1 MVHKGYSCC
10 SQNTCLYFAYGA
22 NMCRETLSK
31 RGVQPVGPPRRA
43 RTLESDGWQIAFAH
57 RAGYATLM
65 KRDDDSMLQFP
76 NPHGVLYTLN
86 VDDLRKIE
94 SREVGYKRDRI
105 RVLTYNSDNCNEDE
119 IVEDVNVFVSVPWMV
134 LRLAV
139 APTER
144 YIGLLRQGA
153 VENGLDGEYVA
164 WLEAVP
170 SVEASK
176 LSQDYSYNDTL
187 SEAVAKGVA
196 LVMLALVCGAAL
208 LS

>member
-1 MVHKGYSCC
+1 
-10 SQNTCLYFAYGA
+10 
-22 NMCRETLSK
+22 MCRQTLSK

-43 RTLESDGWQIAFAH
+43 RTLESDDWQIAFSH

-65 KRDDDSMLQFP
+65 KRDADCDDSLLKFP
-76 NPHGVLYTLN
+76 NPHGVLYTLDVN
-86 VDDLRKIE
+86 DLRKIE
-94 SREVGYKRDRI
+94 SREVGYKRERI
-105 RVLTYNSDNCNEDE
+105 RVWTYDDDNCNTDE
-119 IVEDVNVFVSVPWMV
+119 IVEDVNVFMSAPWMV
-134 LRLAV
+134 LRRAV

-144 YIGLLRQGA
+144 YVGLLRQGA
-153 VENGLDGEYVA
+153 LENGLDRDYVA

-196 LVMLALVCGAAL
+196 LVMLALVSVAAL